1 MGFGATLSFQ
11 GLLARPLGSRV
22 LFNSSS
28 TARRTRIRQKKWVGS
43 MALPRLIRGAIPV
56 GRCTPFS
63 ALSVRVVDQLP
74 SLFVALP
81 DVNCGMRNY
90 FCTRYVPV
98 RCNRTV

>member
-11 GLLARPLGSRV
+11 GLLARPLGSIVV

-28 TARRTRIRQKKWVGS
+28 TARRTRIREKKWVGS

-56 GRCTPFS
+56 GRWSPVSVHS

-81 DVNCGMRNY
+81 CQLQDA
-90 FCTRYVPV
+90 
-98 RCNRTV
+98 